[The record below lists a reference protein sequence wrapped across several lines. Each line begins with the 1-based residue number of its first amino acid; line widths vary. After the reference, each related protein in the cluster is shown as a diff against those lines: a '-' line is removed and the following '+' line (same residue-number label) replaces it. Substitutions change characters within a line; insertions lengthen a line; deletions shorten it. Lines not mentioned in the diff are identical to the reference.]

1 MARGNTGPAVD
12 GVPEAVVDRWFAEA
26 DWDGDGRLAGEE
38 AKAFF
43 WRTGLPVDSLSKVR
57 ILHSCCS
64 QKTTGWQS

>member
-57 ILHSCCS
+57 FLHSCCP